1 MKLIDTPCEN
11 NINSIIEKHFS
22 SLNRLFGN
30 VVNDKVASISFQT
43 VKIIEIIKEVN
54 LTGVS

>member
-11 NINSIIEKHFS
+11 NINSITEEHFS
-22 SLNRLFGN
+22 SLNRLFGT

-43 VKIIEIIKEVN
+43 VKKIEIIKEVN